1 MGRKKGLPRFVGHSQ
16 GVKVIKKI
24 VKSALHFRIKYITLF
39 AFSTENWNRPKNE
52 VDYLMELFIDS
63 IKNELE
69 ELSSQSV
76 SLKFI
81 GNIKNL
87 TNNLKEVI
95 KVAENK
101 TKNNTKVI
109 LSIAINY
116 GGKWDIVNA
125 TNKILSANL
134 EKVNESQFN
143 NFTSL
148 SGLPDPDL
156 LIRTGG
162 EYRISN
168 FMLWNISYSELYFTD
183 ELWPDFDE
191 NSFKKV
197 IEAYD
202 KRKET
207 MVRLNNFSEHHLR
220 IIFGLF
226 ALSIVTCITFFS
238 SQFIWKIAACLFHH
252 MHSLSG

>member
-1 MGRKKGLPRFVGHSQ
+1 MKYPSHIAFIMDGNGRWAEKKGLPRFVGHSQ

-52 VDYLMELFIDS
+52 VDYLMELFINS
-63 IKNELE
+63 IKTELE
-69 ELSSQSV
+69 ELNSQSV

-95 KVAENK
+95 KDAENK

-202 KRKET
+202 KRKRNYGK
-207 MVRLNNFSEHHLR
+207 V
-220 IIFGLF
+220 
-226 ALSIVTCITFFS
+226 
-238 SQFIWKIAACLFHH
+238 K
-252 MHSLSG
+252 

>member
-1 MGRKKGLPRFVGHSQ
+1 
-16 GVKVIKKI
+16 
-24 VKSALHFRIKYITLF
+24 
-39 AFSTENWNRPKNE
+39 
-52 VDYLMELFIDS
+52 MELFINS
-63 IKNELE
+63 IKTELE
-69 ELSSQSV
+69 ELNSLYV

-87 TNNLKEVI
+87 NNNLKEVI

-143 NFTSL
+143 NFTCL

-191 NSFKKV
+191 NSL
-197 IEAYD
+197 
-202 KRKET
+202 RK
-207 MVRLNNFSEHHLR
+207 
-220 IIFGLF
+220 
-226 ALSIVTCITFFS
+226 
-238 SQFIWKIAACLFHH
+238 
-252 MHSLSG
+252 

>member
-1 MGRKKGLPRFVGHSQ
+1 MKYPSHIAFIMDGNGRWAEKKGLPRFFGHSQ

-52 VDYLMELFIDS
+52 VDYLMELFINS
-63 IKNELE
+63 IKTEVE
-69 ELSSQSV
+69 ELNSQSV

-101 TKNNTKVI
+101 TKSNTKVI

-143 NFTSL
+143 SFTCL

-168 FMLWNISYSELYFTD
+168 FMLWNISYSELYFMD
-183 ELWPDFDE
+183 DLWPDFDE

-197 IEAYD
+197 IEEYD
-202 KRKET
+202 KRKRNYGK
-207 MVRLNNFSEHHLR
+207 V
-220 IIFGLF
+220 
-226 ALSIVTCITFFS
+226 
-238 SQFIWKIAACLFHH
+238 K
-252 MHSLSG
+252 

>member
-1 MGRKKGLPRFVGHSQ
+1 MKYPSHIAFIMDGNGRWAEKKGLPRFVGHSQ

-52 VDYLMELFIDS
+52 VDYLMELFINS
-63 IKNELE
+63 IKTELE
-69 ELSSQSV
+69 ELNSQSV

-95 KVAENK
+95 KDAENK

-134 EKVNESQFN
+134 EKVNEFQFN

-162 EYRISN
+162 EFRISN
-168 FMLWNISYSELYFTD
+168 FMLWNISYSELYFMD

-197 IEAYD
+197 IKEYD
-202 KRKET
+202 KRKRNYGK
-207 MVRLNNFSEHHLR
+207 V
-220 IIFGLF
+220 
-226 ALSIVTCITFFS
+226 
-238 SQFIWKIAACLFHH
+238 K
-252 MHSLSG
+252 

>member
-1 MGRKKGLPRFVGHSQ
+1 MKYPSHIAFIMDGNGRWAEKKGLPRFVGHSQ

-24 VKSALHFRIKYITLF
+24 VKSALNFRIKYITLF

-52 VDYLMELFIDS
+52 VDYLMELFINS
-63 IKNELE
+63 INSELE

-81 GNIKNL
+81 GNIQKLN
-87 TNNLKEVI
+87 TGLKTVI
-95 KVAENK
+95 KFAENK
-101 TKNNTKVI
+101 TRSNTKII

-116 GGKWDIVNA
+116 GGKWDIINA
-125 TNKILSANL
+125 INKIIDSNKKNIS
-134 EKVNESQFN
+134 ETQFN
-143 NFTSL
+143 KYTSL
-148 SGLPDPDL
+148 YGLPDPDI

-168 FMLWNISYSELYFTD
+168 FLLWNISYSELYFTD

-197 IEAYD
+197 IDAYD
-202 KRKET
+202 KRK
-207 MVRLNNFSEHHLR
+207 RNYGN
-220 IIFGLF
+220 I
-226 ALSIVTCITFFS
+226 
-238 SQFIWKIAACLFHH
+238 K
-252 MHSLSG
+252 

>member
-1 MGRKKGLPRFVGHSQ
+1 
-16 GVKVIKKI
+16 
-24 VKSALHFRIKYITLF
+24 
-39 AFSTENWNRPKNE
+39 
-52 VDYLMELFIDS
+52 MELFINS
-63 IKNELE
+63 IKTELE
-69 ELSSQSV
+69 ELNLQSV

-87 TNNLKEVI
+87 TNNLKKVI
-95 KVAENK
+95 KDAENK

-168 FMLWNISYSELYFTD
+168 FLLWNISDSELYFMD

-202 KRKET
+202 KRKRNYGK
-207 MVRLNNFSEHHLR
+207 V
-220 IIFGLF
+220 
-226 ALSIVTCITFFS
+226 
-238 SQFIWKIAACLFHH
+238 K
-252 MHSLSG
+252 

>member
-1 MGRKKGLPRFVGHSQ
+1 MKYPSHIAFIMDGNGRWAEKKGLPRFVGHSQ

-52 VDYLMELFIDS
+52 VDYLMELFINS
-63 IKNELE
+63 IKTELE

-81 GNIKNL
+81 GNINNL

-168 FMLWNISYSELYFTD
+168 FMLWNISYAELYFMD

-197 IEAYD
+197 IEEYD
-202 KRKET
+202 KRKRNYGK
-207 MVRLNNFSEHHLR
+207 V
-220 IIFGLF
+220 
-226 ALSIVTCITFFS
+226 
-238 SQFIWKIAACLFHH
+238 K
-252 MHSLSG
+252 

>member
-1 MGRKKGLPRFVGHSQ
+1 MKYPLHIAFIMDGNGRWAERKGLPRFVGHSQ

-52 VDYLMELFIDS
+52 VDYLMELFINS

-76 SLKFI
+76 RLKFI

-95 KVAENK
+95 IDAENK

-143 NFTSL
+143 TFTSL

-168 FMLWNISYSELYFTD
+168 FMLWNISYSELYFMD

-197 IEAYD
+197 IEEYD
-202 KRKET
+202 KRKRNYGK
-207 MVRLNNFSEHHLR
+207 V
-220 IIFGLF
+220 
-226 ALSIVTCITFFS
+226 
-238 SQFIWKIAACLFHH
+238 K
-252 MHSLSG
+252 

>member
-1 MGRKKGLPRFVGHSQ
+1 MQ
-16 GVKVIKKI
+16 KI
-24 VKSALHFRIKYITLF
+24 RLKS
-39 AFSTENWNRPKNE
+39 
-52 VDYLMELFIDS
+52 
-63 IKNELE
+63 
-69 ELSSQSV
+69 
-76 SLKFI
+76 
-81 GNIKNL
+81 
-87 TNNLKEVI
+87 
-95 KVAENK
+95 
-101 TKNNTKVI
+101 NTKVI

-134 EKVNESQFN
+134 EKINESEFN

-191 NSFKKV
+191 NSFKK
-197 IEAYD
+197 
-202 KRKET
+202 
-207 MVRLNNFSEHHLR
+207 
-220 IIFGLF
+220 
-226 ALSIVTCITFFS
+226 
-238 SQFIWKIAACLFHH
+238 
-252 MHSLSG
+252 